1 MNLWMASSRVI
12 RFFVTVCNHCGISE
26 VVMLTV
32 DVMLEDSSEG
42 LEINHAHINSA
53 REPKTGT
60 RRRHGIDSGIC
71 RPIGF

>member
-1 MNLWMASSRVI
+1 
-12 RFFVTVCNHCGISE
+12 
-26 VVMLTV
+26 MLTV